1 MFILHVLFSSI
12 KKSTSAILNP
22 WGGWGLVLCSGT
34 LRLDNTHERRVEA
47 EERRRGKPLWNHHH
61 TRFLLVHIIVAIV
74 TIIVVIW
81 WEWLQTRRRAGLSC
95 SENGGAS
102 LGATKVQVSPTIGIN
117 RGPNQWDLWFCPKI
131 LGILHLPCDGG
142 LLSIQ
147 LPFSGVP
154 LPAAQ
159 RMIQRCKPFSGGCRW
174 NSPWRTLV
182 FWTLGVLDIRAYRHP
197 RFLDLRGWTDFGWID
212 TVEIVTHVWRSASI
226 TDANQEI
233 QICFFQVHET
243 NRKRL
248 DAGYFK
254 VCQTFS
260 GSSQPKCDP
269 LKYSPGQ
276 PHYFP
281 PTAAGKPSW
290 TGKAIHFQT
299 FPNKC
304 NNYQITKLLKVLF
317 WSKTNTSI
325 QTWDEYIWIFCHS
338 INLAWMS
345 DKYKDVESKYGS
357 REVWSNLNWGHASP
371 LQQCKISKQCCT
383 ICNTQ

>member
-1 MFILHVLFSSI
+1 MYYFQAKKINIGHPKPLGWVGSGVMQWYSQAGQHSREKGGGRGAAQGETTLEPSPYKVSPCSHHRSHRHLMRMITDTPTGRTILLWEWRCQSGCN
-12 KKSTSAILNP
+12 KSTSEP
-22 WGGWGLVLCSGT
+22 
-34 LRLDNTHERRVEA
+34 
-47 EERRRGKPLWNHHH
+47 HH
-61 TRFLLVHIIVAIV
+61 RN
-74 TIIVVIW
+74 
-81 WEWLQTRRRAGLSC
+81 QQG
-95 SENGGAS
+95 
-102 LGATKVQVSPTIGIN
+102 P
-117 RGPNQWDLWFCPKI
+117 PNQWDLWFCPKI

-304 NNYQITKLLKVLF
+304 NNYQITKLLKALF